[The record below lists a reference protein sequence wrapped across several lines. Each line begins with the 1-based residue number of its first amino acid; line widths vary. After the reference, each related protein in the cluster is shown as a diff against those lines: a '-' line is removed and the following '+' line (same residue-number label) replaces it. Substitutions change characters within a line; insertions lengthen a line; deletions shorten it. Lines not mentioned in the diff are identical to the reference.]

1 VAKAAGRGRGIEVIP
16 ERIRLARREAG
27 LSLAQ
32 LAAGAVTPVA
42 IHLIETGKSRP
53 SPATL
58 AHIAGRTGKTMRYF
72 AEVEPGMVTGAV
84 ADSAKRAR
92 RSMQEGSWA
101 LGLLLRHPLLTR
113 TEREALRSVMGTM
126 RWSAALLETLD
137 TELRV
142 RESP

>member
-1 VAKAAGRGRGIEVIP
+1 VIP
-16 ERIRLARREAG
+16 ERIRIARREAG

-58 AHIAGRTGKTMRYF
+58 AHIADRTGRTLRYF
-72 AEVEPGMVTGAV
+72 TEVEPDLVRGAV
-84 ADSAKRAR
+84 ADSATRAR
-92 RSMQEGSWA
+92 RSLQEGSWA

-113 TEREALRSVMGTM
+113 TEREALRSMLGTM
-126 RWSAALLETLD
+126 RWSAALVKTLD
-137 TELRV
+137 TELRE
-142 RESP
+142 REGR